1 MLSTHEPTISASPH
15 QPVPGSGTRRDHNAG
30 QRQVRHECSR
40 AQRAASGWARAARID
55 TTKRAAR
62 RRSQR
67 CAALARAP
75 RARNAAACQSQL
87 LRPGTCRR
95 CTSLGIAE
103 LQPLTCKARREPSR
117 QQHGCAHGS
126 NSIRAFRARP
136 WSAASRPTHLLRK
149 APRVRTRRERA
160 HCGDAGRVRAF
171 RAARKLSGLAVSA
184 LRHAA
189 SATATSERGWACMH
203 AAMAASH
210 EI

>member
-40 AQRAASGWARAARID
+40 AQRAASGRARAARID